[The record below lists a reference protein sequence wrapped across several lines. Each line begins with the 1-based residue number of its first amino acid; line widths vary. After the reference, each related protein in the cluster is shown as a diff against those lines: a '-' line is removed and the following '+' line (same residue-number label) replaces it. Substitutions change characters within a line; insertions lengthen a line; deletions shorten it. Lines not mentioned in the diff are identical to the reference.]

1 VIAFFKHYL
10 TEANMTNPLLQ
21 ISTLKDQA
29 VPFDL
34 IKTEHFIPAITAA
47 IAESKQKLEI
57 LKNQKTITFENSI
70 LALEQISETVDRV
83 SGIYFNLF
91 SAEANEDLQ
100 KLAQEISPIL
110 SAFSSD
116 ISLDSEV
123 FAKIKFIYD
132 TRIELKLTG
141 EDLKLTEKMYKDFVR
156 NGALLNSDEKEKL
169 RALDQELS
177 VLSPQFSENVLK
189 ATNAF
194 ELWITDKNDLAG
206 LPDGAIEA
214 AAISAKQK
222 GKEDQWL
229 FTLQGPSLI
238 PFMTY
243 CSNRALREKM
253 WRASSTKSFGGD
265 FDNSETVLKIVR
277 LKYQRAQILGF
288 KDHAHY
294 ALEERMAQKPE
305 TVFAFIDKLLEPSK
319 KAAAKDL
326 DDVRAFRKETENTAN
341 DLDTDIKPW
350 DVAYYSEKLKEQK
363 YSFNEE
369 ELRPYFKLENV
380 IEGVF
385 EHAKRLYGITFK
397 PVTCIPVYHPDVKTF
412 EVFDSENNNDYVG
425 LFYMD
430 FFPRETKK
438 GGAWMTSYREQG
450 LWGTEIKRPHVSIVC
465 NFTKPTPTTPSLLSY
480 DEVTTLFHEFG
491 HALHGLLSKCKY
503 KSLSGTN
510 VFWDFVELPSQI
522 MENWAKEKEGLDLFA
537 RHYETNAPIPNDL
550 VEKVKRAENFQKGW
564 MSLRQ
569 LSFAWLDMSWYST
582 DPAKIKNVDDFE
594 TKASDKT
601 RLLPKEAGTN
611 MSCSFSHIF
620 GGGYA
625 AGYYSYKWAEVLDA
639 DAFEFFKEKGLFNK
653 DVANKFKNTV
663 LSQGGTKHPMDLY
676 KEFRGREPD
685 ANSLLKRDGLV

>member
-1 VIAFFKHYL
+1 
-10 TEANMTNPLLQ
+10 MSNPLLQ
-21 ISTLKDQA
+21 PFTNKDQA

-34 IKTEHFIPAITAA
+34 IKTEHYIPAIHEA
-47 IAESKQKLEI
+47 IAASKVKLETLKKQKE
-57 LKNQKTITFENSI
+57 TTFENSI
-70 LALEQISETVDRV
+70 LALEQISESVDRI

-91 SAEANEDLQ
+91 SAEANEAHQ

-110 SAFSSD
+110 SAFASD

-123 FAKIKFIYD
+123 FAKIKFIFENK
-132 TRIELKLTG
+132 TILKLSG

-156 NGALLNSDEKEKL
+156 NGAMLDSAQKEKL

-177 VLSPQFSENVLK
+177 VLSPLFSENVLK

-194 ELWITDKNDLAG
+194 EMWVTDVKDLAG
-206 LPDGAIEA
+206 LPDGTIEA
-214 AAISAKQK
+214 AKIAATQK
-222 GKEDQWL
+222 NKPDAWL
-229 FTLQGPSLI
+229 FTLNGPSLI

-243 CSNRALREKM
+243 SSVRHLREKL
-253 WRASSTKSFGGD
+253 WRASSTKCFGGE
-265 FDNSETVLKIVR
+265 FDNSPTVLKIVQ
-277 LKYQRAQILGF
+277 LKHQRAQIMGF
-288 KDHAHY
+288 KNFADY
-294 ALEERMAQKPE
+294 VLEERMAQKPE
-305 TVFAFIDKLLEPSK
+305 TVFNFIHKLLEPSK
-319 KAAAKDL
+319 AAAEKDL
-326 DDVRAFRKETENTAN
+326 NEMRAFKKEIEGS
-341 DLDTDIKPW
+341 DEIKPW
-350 DVAYYSEKLKEQK
+350 DVAYYSEKLKEKK

-385 EHAKRLYGITFK
+385 KHAQKLYGISFK
-397 PVTCIPVYHPDVKTF
+397 SVSGLPVYHPDVKTF
-412 EVFDSENNNDYVG
+412 EVFDEENNNAYVG

-438 GGAWMTSYREQG
+438 GGAWMTSFREQG
-450 LWGTEIKRPHVSIVC
+450 LWSQQVVRPHVSIVC
-465 NFTKPTPTTPSLLSY
+465 NFTKPTPTTPSLLTY

-491 HALHGLLSKCKY
+491 HALHGLLSQCKY

-537 RHYETNAPIPNDL
+537 KHYQTGVPIPAEL
-550 VEKVKRAENFQKGW
+550 VEKIKRSQKFQTGW

-569 LSFAWLDMSWYST
+569 LSFAYLDMNWYTT
-582 DPAKIKNVDDFE
+582 DPSTIKDVDSFE
-594 TKASDKT
+594 NLISEKT
-601 RLLPKEAGTN
+601 RIMPKEAGTN

-653 DVANKFKNTV
+653 EVATKFKNTV
-663 LSQGGTKHPMDLY
+663 LSRGGTQHPMDLY

-685 ANSLLKRDGLV
+685 ANSLLKRDGLL

>member
-1 VIAFFKHYL
+1 MSQA
-10 TEANMTNPLLQ
+10 TNPLLQ
-21 ISTLKDQA
+21 KFDLKDQA
-29 VPFDL
+29 VPFHL
-34 IKTEHFIPAITAA
+34 IQTSHYIPAVHEA
-47 IAESKQKLEI
+47 IAESKAKLEVI
-57 LKNQKTITFENSI
+57 KNQKEITFENSI
-70 LALEQISETVDRV
+70 LALEQISESVDRI

-91 SAEANEDLQ
+91 SAEANDEHQ

-123 FAKIKFIYD
+123 FAKIKFVYD
-132 TRIELKLTG
+132 NRTQLKLAG

-156 NGALLNSDEKEKL
+156 NGALLNSAEKEKL

-189 ATNAF
+189 STNAF
-194 ELWITDKNDLAG
+194 ELWINDEKELAG
-206 LPDGAIEA
+206 LPDSAIEA
-214 AAISAKQK
+214 AKIAAEQK
-222 GKEDQWL
+222 NKDGASKGQWL
-229 FTLQGPSLI
+229 FTLHGPSLI

-243 CSNRALREKM
+243 CSTRSLREKM
-253 WRASSTKSFGGD
+253 WRASSTKSFGGE
-265 FDNSETVLKIVR
+265 FNNTEIILKIVR
-277 LKYQRAQILGF
+277 LKYQRAQIMGF
-288 KDHAHY
+288 KNFADY
-294 ALEERMAQKPE
+294 VLEERMAQKPE
-305 TVFAFIDKLLEPSK
+305 TVFAFIEKLLEPSK
-319 KAAAKDL
+319 KAAERDL
-326 DDVRAFRKETENTAN
+326 DEVRAFKKDLEGN
-341 DLDTDIKPW
+341 DDIRPW
-350 DVAYYSEKLKEQK
+350 DFAYYSEKLKEKK
-363 YSFNEE
+363 YAFNEE

-385 EHAKRLYGITFK
+385 EHARKLYGISFK
-397 PVTCIPVYHPDVKTF
+397 PISGIPVYHPDVKTF
-412 EVFDSENNNDYVG
+412 EVFDEENNNAYIG

-465 NFTKPTPTTPSLLSY
+465 NFTKPTPTTPSLLTY

-491 HALHGLLSKCKY
+491 HALHGLLSQCKY

-510 VFWDFVELPSQI
+510 VYWDFVELPSQI

-537 RHYETNAPIPNDL
+537 KHYQTNEQIPAEL
-550 VEKVKRAENFQKGW
+550 VEKIKRSHKFQTGW

-569 LSFAWLDMSWYST
+569 LSYAWLDMNWFTT
-582 DPAKIKNVDDFE
+582 DPATIQNVDAFE
-594 TKASDKT
+594 TMIGDKT

-620 GGGYA
+620 GGGYS

-653 DVANKFKNTV
+653 DVATRFKNSV

-685 ANSLLKRDGLV
+685 ANSLLKRDGLI

>member
-1 VIAFFKHYL
+1 MSV
-10 TEANMTNPLLQ
+10 TNNPLLQ
-21 ISTLKDQA
+21 KFDLKDQA
-29 VPFDL
+29 VPFNL
-34 IKTEHFIPAITAA
+34 IHTEHYLPAIHEA
-47 IAESKQKLEI
+47 IRESKLKLES
-57 LKNQKTITFENSI
+57 LKKQQTITFENTI
-70 LALEQISETVDRV
+70 LTLEQISETVDRASTV
-83 SGIYFNLF
+83 YFNLF
-91 SAEANEDLQ
+91 SAEANDAHQ

-116 ISLDSEV
+116 ISLDSDV
-123 FAKIKFIYD
+123 FAKIKFVYD
-132 TRIELKLTG
+132 HRNDLKLTG
-141 EDLKLTEKMYKDFVR
+141 EDLKLTEKMYTDFSR
-156 NGALLNSDEKEKL
+156 NGALLNADQKEKL

-194 ELWITDKNDLAG
+194 ELWINDKADLAG

-214 AAISAKQK
+214 GQIAAEQK
-222 GKEDQWL
+222 NKTTADKPKGQWL
-229 FTLQGPSLI
+229 FTLHGPSLI

-253 WRASSTKSFGGD
+253 WRASSTKSFGGE
-265 FDNSETVLKIVR
+265 FDNSEIILKIVR
-277 LKYQRAQILGF
+277 LKYQRAQIMGF
-288 KDHAHY
+288 KNHADY
-294 ALEERMAQKPE
+294 VLEERMAQKPE
-305 TVFAFIDKLLEPSK
+305 TVFAFIEKLLEPSK
-319 KAAAKDL
+319 RAAEKDL
-326 DDVRAFRKETENTAN
+326 NEVRAFKKELEGS
-341 DLDTDIKPW
+341 DDIRPW
-350 DVAYYSEKLKEQK
+350 DFAYYSEKLKEKK
-363 YSFNEE
+363 YAFNEE

-380 IEGVF
+380 VEGVF
-385 EHAKRLYGITFK
+385 EHAKRLYGIVFK
-397 PVTCIPVYHPDVKTF
+397 PVTGLPVYHPDVKTF
-412 EVFDSENNNDYVG
+412 EVFDIENNNEYVG

-450 LWGTEIKRPHVSIVC
+450 LWGNDIKRPHVSIVC
-465 NFTKPTPTTPSLLSY
+465 NFTKPTPTTPSLLTY

-510 VFWDFVELPSQI
+510 VYWDFVELPSQI

-537 RHYETNAPIPNDL
+537 RHYQTNAPIPTEL
-550 VEKVKRAENFQKGW
+550 VEKIKRSQQFQTGW

-569 LSFAWLDMSWYST
+569 LSFAWLDMNWYTTEPSL
-582 DPAKIKNVDDFE
+582 IKNVDEFE
-594 TKASDKT
+594 TRIGDKT

-620 GGGYA
+620 GGGYS

-653 DVANKFKNTV
+653 DVANKFKDSI
-663 LSQGGTKHPMDLY
+663 LSRGGTKHPMELY

-685 ANSLLKRDGLV
+685 TNSLLKRDGLA

>member
-1 VIAFFKHYL
+1 MSTA
-10 TEANMTNPLLQ
+10 ANPLLQ
-21 ISTLKDQA
+21 KFDLKDQA
-29 VPFDL
+29 VPFHL
-34 IKTEHFIPAITAA
+34 IQTAHYIPAVHEA
-47 IAESKQKLEI
+47 IKESKAKLEVI
-57 LKNQKTITFENSI
+57 KNQKDITFENSI
-70 LALEQISETVDRV
+70 LALEQISETVDRI

-91 SAEANEDLQ
+91 SAEANDEHQ

-123 FAKIKFIYD
+123 FAKIKFVYD
-132 TRIELKLTG
+132 NRVQLKLIG

-156 NGALLNSDEKEKL
+156 NGALLNSAEKEKL

-194 ELWITDKNDLAG
+194 ELWINDEKELAG
-206 LPDGAIEA
+206 LPDSAIEA
-214 AAISAKQK
+214 AKIAAEQK
-222 GKEDQWL
+222 NKDGASKGQWL
-229 FTLQGPSLI
+229 FTLHGPSLI

-243 CSNRALREKM
+243 CSTRVLREKM
-253 WRASSTKSFGGD
+253 WRASSTKSFGGE
-265 FDNSETVLKIVR
+265 FNNSEIVLKIVR
-277 LKYQRAQILGF
+277 LKHQRAQIMGF
-288 KDHAHY
+288 KNHADY
-294 ALEERMAQKPE
+294 VLEERMAQKPE
-305 TVFAFIDKLLEPSK
+305 TVFAFIEKLLEPSK
-319 KAAAKDL
+319 KAAARDL
-326 DDVRAFRKETENTAN
+326 DEVRAFKKELEGN
-341 DLDTDIKPW
+341 DDIRPW
-350 DVAYYSEKLKEQK
+350 DFAYYSEKLKEKK
-363 YSFNEE
+363 YAFNEE

-385 EHAKRLYGITFK
+385 EHARKLYGISFK
-397 PVTCIPVYHPDVKTF
+397 PVTGIPVYHPDVKTF
-412 EVFDSENNNDYVG
+412 EVFDEENNNAYVG

-450 LWGTEIKRPHVSIVC
+450 LWGSDIKRPHVSIVC
-465 NFTKPTPTTPSLLSY
+465 NFTKPTPTTPSLLTY

-491 HALHGLLSKCKY
+491 HALHGLLSQCKY

-510 VFWDFVELPSQI
+510 VYWDFVELPSQI

-537 RHYETNAPIPNDL
+537 KHYQTNEPIPAEL
-550 VEKVKRAENFQKGW
+550 VEKIKRSQKFQTGW

-569 LSFAWLDMSWYST
+569 LSFAWLDMSWYTT
-582 DPAKIKNVDDFE
+582 DPATIQNVDAFE
-594 TKASDKT
+594 TMIGDKT

-620 GGGYA
+620 GGGYS

-653 DVANKFKNTV
+653 DVATKFKNSV

-685 ANSLLKRDGLV
+685 ANSLLKRDGLI